1 MMPLKKDTP
10 RPAPAREFSDVPY
23 GGLFGD
29 TVMARVVEEI
39 VADPHAVYHPKDL
52 EDLTGNSAPRIREA
66 LGTLTGLGLLKSSGG
81 KHPAYTVDT
90 SRRSFVALTL
100 LAYAVLDDR
109 EGSDCMDTAVRH
121 YCETRAPSHIMPD
134 IPLSLPEDVHRIV
147 KAHSEIRW
155 SGIARRAIEE
165 YAKKLALLDAMTIQS
180 TVAEEEIMAPDS
192 RVKEGIQEHYKKK
205 ALKSRK

>member
-1 MMPLKKDTP
+1 MTTKSTTESTTKNGKTRTVTP
-10 RPAPAREFSDVPY
+10 VNPKNSRSGHHSRPAAAREFSDVPY

-39 VADPHAVYHPKDL
+39 VADPHAVYHLKDL

-81 KHPAYTVDT
+81 KHPAYTVNT

-121 YCETRAPSHIMPD
+121 YCETRAPASIVPD
-134 IPLSLPEDVHRIV
+134 IPLTLPEDVHRIV
-147 KAHSEIRW
+147 KAHNEIRW
-155 SGIARRAIEE
+155 GEIARRAIGD
-165 YAKKLALLDAMTIQS
+165 YAKKIERIEGRDPTGPHS
-180 TVAEEEIMAPDS
+180 TV
-192 RVKEGIQEHYKKK
+192 
-205 ALKSRK
+205 